1 MAGKSLTQDHLFE
14 PPPPITLTLADKFLV
29 PPFSVLD
36 TRAGYWQDR
45 KREWLS
51 LGIKSELGREGN
63 LLNMSETVL
72 SQWGPGAESAQARA
86 KREALEAQV
95 AASRGEEEAPA
106 AQPQGIIEGYGG
118 DGKQAWGGA
127 GTSVFDPVLCE
138 LCYRWFS
145 PEGGL
150 ILDPFAG
157 GSVRGVVAAHL
168 GRQYLGIDL
177 RPEQVESNVEQAREI
192 GERNAWQHAPAWLVG
207 DALHVLPSLPAES
220 ADFVFS
226 CPPYFDLEQYS
237 DDPADLSNAG
247 SYELFLEAYRSIIRR
262 AFDALKPDRFAC
274 FVVGD
279 VRSKKGAYH
288 GLVPDTIRA
297 FEQAGFEYYNEAI
310 LVTSVGS
317 LPIRTSR
324 LFIPGRKL
332 GKTHQNILGFV
343 KGDWRK
349 AAAAC
354 PMPAEV
360 AVEMGGAVWQADGS
374 VAVEGEG
381 EELFAGEEPL

>member
-1 MAGKSLTQDHLFE
+1 MTKSLVQEHLFE
-14 PPPPITLTLADKFLV
+14 PPAQVKLTLADKFLV

-36 TRAGYWQDR
+36 TRAGYWQER
-45 KREWLS
+45 KREWLG

-72 SQWGPGAESAQARA
+72 SQWGPGAESAQART
-86 KREALEAQV
+86 KREELEASI
-95 AASRGEEEAPA
+95 AASRGEAAPA
-106 AQPQGIIEGYGG
+106 AERPQGVIEGYGG

-138 LCYRWFS
+138 LAYRWFA

-150 ILDPFAG
+150 VLDPFAG
-157 GSVRGVVAAHL
+157 GSVRGIVAAHL
-168 GRQYLGIDL
+168 GRQYLGVDL
-177 RPEQVESNVEQAREI
+177 RPEQVESNVEQARKI
-192 GERNAWQHAPAWLVG
+192 GAAHGWPHPPAWLCG
-207 DALHVLPSLPAES
+207 DSLHVLPSLPAES

-226 CPPYFDLEQYS
+226 CPPYYDLEQYS
-237 DDPADLSNAG
+237 DDPADLSNLG
-247 SYELFLEAYRSIIRR
+247 SYELFLEAYRAIIRR
-262 AFDALKPDRFAC
+262 AFSALKPDRFAC

-279 VRSKKGAYH
+279 VRSKKGPYL
-288 GLVPDTIRA
+288 GFVPDTIRA

-332 GKTHQNILGFV
+332 GKTHQNVLGFV

-354 PMPAEV
+354 PMPPEV
-360 AVEMGGAVWQADGS
+360 AVEMGGAVWTASGEVS
-374 VAVEGEG
+374 VEGER
-381 EELFAGEEPL
+381 EELFEGEEPS